1 MEAAQMP
8 KGDLIHK
15 CYVKTDFCKRFDSS
29 GINAV
34 LYGIVPTYEYNAFN
48 PVKNK
53 FFFSPLYSRD
63 QKNQQFEVC
72 HLARQQLGLFP
83 RNAYGNQTS
92 FSIYTDA
99 KFNILRNPVQK
110 NLDYESFNFISCK
123 LKKR

>member
-34 LYGIVPTYEYNAFN
+34 LYGIPTYEYNAFN

-63 QKNQQFEVC
+63 QKNQKRSLLFNLVRDLC
-72 HLARQQLGLFP
+72 GLLRRIFKHTYHYP
-83 RNAYGNQTS
+83 TTPLVAYSDLVLLRKEN
-92 FSIYTDA
+92 FSKAY
-99 KFNILRNPVQK
+99 
-110 NLDYESFNFISCK
+110 
-123 LKKR
+123 

>member
-34 LYGIVPTYEYNAFN
+34 LYGVPKYEYNAFN

-53 FFFSPLYSRD
+53 FFFPLHNSPIYDECQTQSA
-63 QKNQQFEVC
+63 QV
-72 HLARQQLGLFP
+72 LALP
-83 RNAYGNQTS
+83 
-92 FSIYTDA
+92 
-99 KFNILRNPVQK
+99 
-110 NLDYESFNFISCK
+110 
-123 LKKR
+123 